1 MQEIYLWIQMFDLHS
16 TYVIAILYVGPDYVC
31 LISFS

>member
-1 MQEIYLWIQMFDLHS
+1 MNSMSDLQS

-31 LISFS
+31 LIPFS